1 MEVNAILIPEAFY
14 SDKDVK
20 MSYSM
25 FRTKFVVIYIVANA
39 SLYLH
44 ITK

>member
-1 MEVNAILIPEAFY
+1 MEVNAILIPVAFY
-14 SDKDVK
+14 GDKDIK

-25 FRTKFVVIYIVANA
+25 FRTKFAVIYIVANA
-39 SLYLH
+39 SKYLH